1 MNTELAT
8 TQPQQLAHQSA
19 PPVNPETLIMAA
31 IDKGMPV
38 ETLERLLL
46 MRDKLVAEQA
56 RNAFFRDLAAFQLDC
71 PVIIKDKEVMNKDN
85 RSVRYRYAPLDSIVR
100 QIAGSLAAHGFSYQF
115 TTSAADKSVSV
126 TCHARHREGHT
137 ESTTFESQIDP
148 QAFMNLAQKFGSA
161 LTFGKR
167 YAFLAAFGI
176 MTGDEDDDG
185 QSTTEGSKA
194 KTAREKMA
202 EINAAKR
209 AAEEAERP
217 EEPLVHQSGDEDGPA
232 EESPEMGVLTA
243 LLIIIGDATTCEELT
258 AAVKQQREL
267 KAKAPKAAAQQAI
280 RDRATTLGFTWDRAI
295 DEFVK
300 KGGPQA

>member
-1 MNTELAT
+1 MNTEITT
-8 TQPQQLAHQSA
+8 TQPQQLAQQSA

-56 RNAFFRDLAAFQLDC
+56 RNAFFRDLAAFQQDC
-71 PVIIKDKEVMNKDN
+71 PVIVKDKEVMNKDG

-100 QIAGSLAAHGFSYQF
+100 QIAGSLATHGFSYQF
-115 TTSAADKSVSV
+115 TTATDDKSISV

-137 ESTTFESQIDP
+137 EITSFVSQIDP
-148 QAFMNLAQKFGSA
+148 AAFMNLAQKFGSA

-176 MTGDEDDDG
+176 MTGDEDDDS

-232 EESPEMGVLTA
+232 EESPEMAVLTD
-243 LLIIIGDATTCEELT
+243 LLMIISDATTCEELT

-267 KAKAPKAAAQQAI
+267 KGKAPKAAAQQAI
-280 RDRATTLGFTWDRAI
+280 RDRAATLGFTWDRAI
-295 DEFVK
+295 DEFIR
-300 KGGPQA
+300 KGGE

>member
-1 MNTELAT
+1 
-8 TQPQQLAHQSA
+8 
-19 PPVNPETLIMAA
+19 MAA

-56 RNAFFRDLAAFQLDC
+56 RNAFFRDLAAFQQDC
-71 PVIIKDKEVMNKDN
+71 PVIVKDKEVMNKDG

-100 QIAGSLAAHGFSYQF
+100 QIAGSLATHGFSYQF
-115 TTSAADKSVSV
+115 TTATDDKSINV

-137 ESTTFESQIDP
+137 EVTTFVSQIDP

-176 MTGDEDDDG
+176 MTGDEDDDS
-185 QSTTEGSKA
+185 QSTTEGPKA
-194 KTAREKMA
+194 KTAREKLD
-202 EINAAKR
+202 EIR
-209 AAEEAERP
+209 AARRATEEAERP

-232 EESPEMGVLTA
+232 EESPDMNVLA
-243 LLIIIGDATTCEELT
+243 DLLITISESEDCDEMTQMVAQSRNLKGV
-258 AAVKQQREL
+258 AAKT
-267 KAKAPKAAAQQAI
+267 AQQAI
-280 RDRATTLGFTWDRAI
+280 KDRAKTLGFTWDREI
-295 DEFVK
+295 SEFIK